1 MRAFVRL
8 CLYIS
13 LWYSSY
19 LSFFFSHFL
28 PLTLSLSIAS
38 LFITSSS
45 VAYMRKSIEIQF
57 FSLFVGFNRNA
68 CSTVQNPYSLM
79 PTQFSSDLFWSTNQ
93 NAIFAHTICARWTFT
108 TAFAYFFWLAVCV
121 CVCVK
126 CFFFLLFLS
135 LAPLIS
141 LRRTSCFSH
150 FLASISCYSWFLCEI
165 MWNYVKLYDKVL
177 FDYYSFVFDWRCSNR
192 NHSHSISVKEIEKG
206 RVSHFLPLAT
216 PIVCA
221 FVCEKKNI

>member
-121 CVCVK
+121 CVLNV
-126 CFFFLLFLS
+126 FSSYYFYLWLPSFHSDALHAFHIFSLQS
-135 LAPLIS
+135 LAIHD
-141 LRRTSCFSH
+141 F
-150 FLASISCYSWFLCEI
+150 YVKLCEI
-165 MWNYVKLYDKVL
+165 MWNYMTRFYLIIIL
-177 FDYYSFVFDWRCSNR
+177 SFLIGGVQ
-192 NHSHSISVKEIEKG
+192 IEIIPTQSV
-206 RVSHFLPLAT
+206 
-216 PIVCA
+216 
-221 FVCEKKNI
+221 